1 MNSLAMMYTL
11 LRSLASPFTAQA
23 RRSAALL
30 GGIAL
35 LLMSTVPAGAQIPA
49 QPINQPCTT
58 CEPTAIHEADLD
70 GDGTP
75 DVLAATQ
82 FDEKL
87 VWYRNT
93 GGGFGE
99 QQVIDDALP
108 LDPDFNSQPMYAA
121 DVDGDGDLDVVAAP
135 SAEERAVWYE
145 NQIGE
150 SGADADGFGPAQT
163 ITTAHGNVYAVAAAE
178 LSGDGKA
185 DVVLGTSDSGIIW
198 FESQIGEGGD
208 DFGTATTVAPLSEA
222 TDPTAIVMADVSGNA
237 NPDVIYA
244 ALSQIAWHE
253 NTGGSFGSQ
262 TSIDTPL
269 EVDGIATGDVDGD
282 SDLDLAASADGD
294 VVWYE
299 NSGGTFGSQT
309 AIQSFG
315 FGTKTQTV
323 AVADADG
330 DGKEDVFAGI
340 QNTSGGD
347 DRIVWHESQV
357 GESGADSD
365 GFGSEQVITTS
376 LLTPRALATA
386 NVDGGS
392 DVELLSATE
401 GDDRL
406 AWYENTGSGYGPPQ
420 PVNAWSDAIN
430 PQSVVAADLDA
441 DTEAD
446 VLVAS
451 SNDDKVSWY
460 ENTDGNGTFS
470 DQNVIADDAR
480 RPAAALA
487 ADLNNDDKPD
497 AVVASRGALDGSTT
511 GRLTWYENQ
520 VGESGADSDGFGDVQ
535 VIDDPDNVQLLEAA
549 DLDGD
554 GDRDLVVGYGIGNLT
569 LVWYENQISDG
580 SGFGGA
586 QTIASNVSNLTAL
599 EVADLNGGAPD
610 VVIGYGTNPFTLA
623 WFENTDDA
631 GTFSS
636 ENEIDGD
643 VGGELSDIN
652 AAPVDGD
659 ADQDLTLA
667 SRGFNFD
674 GLAWYENQIGEGS
687 GFGTQN
693 EITTAIESPQA
704 VYAADVNGDSQPD
717 LLSAS
722 RGDDTVSWFENTGG
736 AFTSQQVIATYD
748 KGRFEQG
755 AQNVFAADLNGDS
768 QTDVLSVSTGREEIA
783 WFENT
788 DGVLPVELTRFDAQL
803 NQNEVQ
809 LSWATASET
818 NNARFDVQ
826 RRTVAPGGTRSWT
839 TTGRVEG
846 AGTTETPQSYHFV
859 DTNVPSTADTLRYR
873 LRQVDTDG
881 HVTLSEAETIVRT
894 VDALHIQEGYPN
906 PAHDRV
912 TVPYASPNAQEVT
925 VSVYDILGRQVQSV
939 PHDMAAGRSTMDVD
953 VSRLSSGTYFLRVES
968 DETVETQRI
977 TVVR

>member
-1 MNSLAMMYTL
+1 M
-11 LRSLASPFTAQA
+11 
-23 RRSAALL
+23 
-30 GGIAL
+30 
-35 LLMSTVPAGAQIPA
+35 AQIPA

-58 CEPTAIHEADLD
+58 CEPTAMHEADLD
-70 GDGTP
+70 GDGAP
-75 DVLAATQ
+75 DVLSASK

-87 VWYRNT
+87 AWYENT
-93 GGGFGE
+93 GSGYGE

-108 LDPDFNSQPMYAA
+108 LDADFNSQPMYAA

-150 SGADADGFGPAQT
+150 SGSDADGFGPAQT
-163 ITTAHGNVYAVAAAE
+163 ITTAHGKVYAVAAAE

-198 FESQIGEGGD
+198 FESQIGEGGN
-208 DFGTATTVAPLSEA
+208 DFGTATTIASLSEA

-244 ALSQIAWHE
+244 ALGQIAWHE

-262 TSIDTPL
+262 TSIATPL
-269 EVDGIATGDVDGD
+269 EVGGIAAGDVDDDG
-282 SDLDLAASADGD
+282 DLDVAASADGD

-299 NSGGTFGSQT
+299 NSGGAFGSQT

-315 FGTKTQTV
+315 FGAAAQTV

-340 QNTSGGD
+340 QNTSAGD

-357 GESGADSD
+357 GEAGADSD

-376 LLTPRALATA
+376 LLTPRDLATA

-392 DVELLSATE
+392 DLELLSATE
-401 GDDRL
+401 SDDRI

-420 PVNAWSDAIN
+420 PVNIWPDVLL
-430 PQSVVAADLDA
+430 PQSVVATDLNADMA
-441 DTEAD
+441 TD

-451 SNDDKVSWY
+451 RDDNKVSWY
-460 ENTDGNGTFS
+460 ENTDGSGAFS
-470 DQNVIADDAR
+470 SQNVIANNAR
-480 RPAAALA
+480 SPEVALA

-497 AVVASRGALDGSTT
+497 AVVASGGRSAT
-511 GRLTWYENQ
+511 GRITWYENQ
-520 VGESGADSDGFGDVQ
+520 VGESGADADGFGAVQ
-535 VIDDPDNVQLLEAA
+535 VIDAPNEVSLLEAV

-554 GDRDLVVGYGIGNLT
+554 GDLDLVAAYGSFSFT

-580 SGFGGA
+580 SGFGAA

-610 VVIGYGTNPFTLA
+610 VVIGYGTDPFTLA
-623 WFENTDDA
+623 WFENTDGA
-631 GTFSS
+631 GSFSS
-636 ENEIDGD
+636 ENEIDSD

-652 AAPVDGD
+652 ASPVDGD
-659 ADQDLTLA
+659 ADQDLVLA

-674 GLAWYENQIGEGS
+674 GLAWYENQIGAGS
-687 GFGTQN
+687 GFGAQS

-704 VYAADVNGDSQPD
+704 VHTADVNGDSQPD

-722 RGDDTVSWFENTGG
+722 RGDDTVAWFENTGG
-736 AFTSQQVIATYD
+736 AFTAQQVITTSD
-748 KGRFEQG
+748 KGRFVQG
-755 AQNVFAADLNGDS
+755 AQDVFAADINGDS

-788 DGVLPVELTRFDAQL
+788 EGVLPVELTRFDAQL

-826 RRTVAPGGTRSWT
+826 RRTTGADGARSWT
-839 TTGRVEG
+839 TTGRIEG

-859 DTNVPSTADTLRYR
+859 DADVPSTADTLRYR
-873 LRQVDTDG
+873 LRQVDTNG

-894 VDALHIQEGYPN
+894 VDALHIREGYPN

-912 TVPYASPNAQEVT
+912 TVPYASPNAQQVT
-925 VSVYDILGRQVQSV
+925 VSVYDILGRQVRSA
-939 PHDMAAGRSTMDVD
+939 PREMAAGRSTMQVD

-968 DETVETQRI
+968 DEMVETQRI